1 MVCFP
6 LFALDYKKRARSIL
20 VGTIRF
26 YVDSPIVESS
36 SADTMKSKRL
46 LPKEVCYILLESFR
60 SELVDEVGNNFR
72 ISIGSP
78 KMLLKCE
85 KFFFFHAPMKS
96 YFMSKSILES
106 DA

>member
-1 MVCFP
+1 MYLLWVCGFSCSVCNFAIEKSHIVFFYMVCFP

-46 LPKEVCYILLESFR
+46 LPKEVCYILLKSFR
-60 SELVDEVGNNFR
+60 SELIDEVGNNLR
-72 ISIGSP
+72 ISI
-78 KMLLKCE
+78 
-85 KFFFFHAPMKS
+85 
-96 YFMSKSILES
+96 
-106 DA
+106 